1 MTLLQA
7 HGLTKIYGKKVAV
20 NHVDLNVEAGKLIAF
35 LGPNGAGKSTTINML
50 TGTISPTAGTVL
62 LGERQPNQR
71 DYQKHIGVVFQ
82 NSVLD
87 GNLTVWENL
96 KSRAGMYQDCQLT
109 PKSTLIVEFGLAN
122 ILNQKYETLSGG
134 QRRRVDIAR
143 ALLHHPD
150 VLFLDEPSTG
160 LDIQTRTKIWQIL
173 DHLRLTTG
181 LTIILTT
188 HYLEE
193 ANSADFVY
201 VIDKGK
207 VLAGDTLDN
216 LKQQYAPYLLMIETT
231 QPEQVLAKVKPEW
244 LIEQHDSQINIR
256 VKDELTAI
264 KFLNQVQTF
273 ISHFECRSGNI
284 DDIFMTLTGKEIR

>member
-173 DHLRLTTG
+173 DHLRFTTG

-231 QPEQVLAKVKPEW
+231 QSEQVLAKVKPEW